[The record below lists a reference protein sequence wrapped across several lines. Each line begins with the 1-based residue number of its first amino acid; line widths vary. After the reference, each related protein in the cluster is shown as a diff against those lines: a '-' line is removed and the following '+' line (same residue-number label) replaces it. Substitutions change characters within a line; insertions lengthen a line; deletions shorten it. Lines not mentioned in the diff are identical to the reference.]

1 MIEKLTFLIVI
12 VLLAVLVSSAKQ
24 KKLTADGDL
33 LKAAADGDLDKVKR
47 LVEEEMA
54 SVIARNNFGVSAIIQ
69 AANNGH
75 TNVVEALVNYGA
87 NIEDESNNG
96 KTSLHWACYWGHY
109 STVQLLIQK
118 GANISAIDVE
128 GMTPLMSA
136 TFKKHILIVKL
147 LLRKGASVLTT
158 NDHGAT
164 ALTIA
169 KNQDNPN
176 LVAVLEE
183 AYRKQIKEVKE
194 SSDSKF
200 RKKTKKSTET
210 SPLLKLL
217 RYDYWNNLENDS
229 SPFIILAKL
238 IIRESIFML
247 EISKEEILHVYEIF
261 RETTDGLW
269 EITAYFTGAFK
280 SDHVQGPNNQ
290 ESLNNGKGN
299 IEL

>member
-1 MIEKLTFLIVI
+1 MVI
-12 VLLAVLVSSAKQ
+12 VLLALIVSSAKQ

-75 TNVVEALVNYGA
+75 TNVVEALINYGA

-118 GANISAIDVE
+118 GANISTIDVE

-169 KNQDNPN
+169 KNQDNPD
-176 LVAVLEE
+176 LIAILED
-183 AYRKQIKEVKE
+183 AYRKQMKEVKE
-194 SSDSKF
+194 SSNSKKKS
-200 RKKTKKSTET
+200 KKTTEA
-210 SPLLKLL
+210 SPLLKLFY
-217 RYDYWNNLENDS
+217 YDYWNNLENDS
-229 SPFIILAKL
+229 SPFIILVKI

-269 EITAYFTGAFK
+269 EITAYLTGTFK
-280 SDHVQGPNNQ
+280 SDRLQGQNNQ
-290 ESLNNGKGN
+290 ESSDNGKSTV
-299 IEL
+299 EL